1 MCFALRPPYLNGEA
15 MKKLIF
21 SLFYIAVT
29 VAFLFSCTANTTNE
43 RKHIT
48 GYYSKNEVSTFWDV
62 VALSY
67 AGEDMTAY
75 NITPFLSEQISD
87 DDYAAL
93 SGRIIGLKMLE
104 KSGYDISSQDL
115 NTLISNLKEL
125 TEKDDSEGY
134 TLPALQRLYG
144 IYALKI
150 SDSDYS
156 EDKIKSFATHLL
168 NSFKLEDGGFSTY
181 SKTSSDIDTTAF
193 ILPLLCYLN
202 DNKAFAD
209 AAKGASNFIKRSKNK
224 NDTYSSFGTE
234 NSNSTASALS
244 ALIAAGYTREDDDI
258 LNISLA
264 LSTFRLANGGYSYK
278 LYSQVSPLSCA
289 QALIAFCDLANQ
301 SSLWLSI
308 LEEKI

>member
-1 MCFALRPPYLNGEA
+1 
-15 MKKLIF
+15 MKKIIFGLIWV
-21 SLFYIAVT
+21 AVT
-29 VAFLFSCTANTTNE
+29 IVFLFSCTANTTNE
-43 RKHIT
+43 LKHIT
-48 GYYSKNEVSTFWDV
+48 GYYSKNEISTFWDV
-62 VALSY
+62 TALAY
-67 AGEDMTAY
+67 AGEDMSAY
-75 NITPFLSEQISD
+75 NITPFLSAELPE
-87 DDYAAL
+87 DDYGAL

-104 KSGYDISSQDL
+104 KSGYDISSQNLDF
-115 NTLISNLKEL
+115 LISRLEEL
-125 TEKDDSEGY
+125 TKKDDAEGY
-134 TLPALQRLYG
+134 ALPALQRLYG

-150 SDSDYS
+150 SDADYS
-156 EDKIKSFATHLL
+156 EDNIKSFASHLI
-168 NSFKLEDGGFSTY
+168 NTYKLEDGGFSTF
-181 SKTSSDIDTTAF
+181 SKSSSDIDTTAF
-193 ILPLLCYLN
+193 ILPLLCYL
-202 DNKAFAD
+202 DDDKAFAD

-278 LYSQVSPLSCA
+278 LYSEATPLSSA
-289 QALIAFCDLANQ
+289 QALITFCDLANQ